1 VTDWRPSAERKALEA
16 RAKLLGLVRS
26 FFQARG
32 VLEVETP
39 LLCSAGVTDP
49 AIEPFIVPAAGG
61 QRYLQTSPEYPM
73 KRLLAAGSGDIYQI
87 CKAFRA
93 GELGR
98 QHIRNTPF
106 LSGIASRPITMN

>member
-1 VTDWRPSAERKALEA
+1 MTDWRPSAKREALEA
-16 RAKLLGLVRS
+16 RAVLLGQLRD
-26 FFQARG
+26 FFEHRG

-39 LLCSAGVTDP
+39 LLCSAGVTDA
-49 AIEPFIVPAAGG
+49 AIEPFVLGLADGR
-61 QRYLQTSPEYPM
+61 RYLQTSPEYPM

-98 QHIRNTPF
+98 RHNPEFTILEWYRLHTNH
-106 LSGIASRPITMN
+106 